1 MRVATNNLVIMG
13 VLVLV
18 YIAVDFLICGSNIN
32 SFLPILLIQLGF
44 IAMAVSPVGEA
55 ILRALYGGKAL
66 TKREADYLM
75 PIFTAV
81 YEDVLRKYPETNKS
95 IKLYI
100 ENTMSVN
107 AFALGSRT
115 ITITR
120 GAVET
125 LSEDEIKG
133 ILAHEFGHL
142 SRGDTLLPLVIIVG
156 NVMFLLFMLVV
167 KLVQVVIAI
176 VTASH
181 DVLFLGRFMN
191 LIASAVIALILFI
204 VQALFLINQRQ
215 NEYFADK
222 FAYEIGYGTEL
233 KDALYGLADVD
244 FGKETMME
252 RIKSSHPNIRNRI
265 NRLEEML

>member
-18 YIAVDFLICGSNIN
+18 YIVVDFFICGSNAN
-32 SFLPILLIQLGF
+32 SFLPIFIIQLAF
-44 IAMAVSPVGEA
+44 IAMAISPIGES
-55 ILRALYGGKAL
+55 ILRMLYGGKAL

-75 PIFTAV
+75 PIFTSV
-81 YEDVLRKYPETNKS
+81 YEDVLKKYPATNKS

-115 ITITR
+115 ITVTR
-120 GAVET
+120 GAMET
-125 LSEDEIKG
+125 LSEDELKG

-156 NVMFLLFMLVV
+156 NIMFLLFMLVV
-167 KLVQVVIAI
+167 KVVQVVIAI

-181 DVLFLGRFMN
+181 DILFVGRFMN
-191 LIASAVIALILFI
+191 LIATAVISLILFI

-222 FAYEIGYGTEL
+222 FAYEICYGVEL
-233 KDALYGLADVD
+233 KDALYGLSEVD
-244 FGKETMME
+244 FGKESMME

-265 NRLEEML
+265 NRLEEMI